1 MRRSLIVIGTAAVAL
16 VLGLVGLF
24 WAGGGGTPRTGR
36 PPTLPTTTSTSLGPR
51 TTTTIIALS
60 GPQGTVKRFVV
71 HLVAVPNVVGMTVA
85 QAEPALSAVG
95 LSLGAATP
103 ATEPSESQTGTIV
116 AQAPGSG
123 SRSNRDR

>member
-1 MRRSLIVIGTAAVAL
+1 MAL

-24 WAGGGGTPRTGR
+24 WAGGVGTPSDGGAL
-36 PPTLPTTTSTSLGPR
+36 PTLPTTTSTSLGPS

-71 HLVAVPNVVGMTVA
+71 DLVAVPNVVGMTVA

-103 ATEPSESQTGTIV
+103 ATEPSGESQTGTIV

-123 SRSNRDR
+123 SRVQPGQVIQLTVSGY